1 MNEKI
6 SPKALAKLAGKHP
19 DELVSLSLRI
29 TTPLTQ
35 EQIDLLTGWGGVL
48 LYDSGIMA
56 IVAMP
61 ASRAE
66 ELAEWESVQEII

>member
-6 SPKALAKLAGKHP
+6 KPQALEKLAGKSQ
-19 DELVSLSLRI
+19 DEAVSLSLRI
-29 TTPLTQ
+29 TTPLSH
-35 EQIDLLTGWGGVL
+35 EQIGLLTEWGGVL

-66 ELAEWESVQEII
+66 ELAEWESVLEII